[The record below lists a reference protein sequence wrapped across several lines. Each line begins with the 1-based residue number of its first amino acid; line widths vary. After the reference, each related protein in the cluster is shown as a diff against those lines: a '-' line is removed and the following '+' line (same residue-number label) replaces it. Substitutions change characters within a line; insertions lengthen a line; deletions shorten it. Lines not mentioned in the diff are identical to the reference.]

1 MKIRDHV
8 AVRQFRSLTRLL
20 PLLLLTSLFA
30 GCSTPGLFLEESA
43 VSKVKPGMERKE
55 VLKLVGQPGRTLKG
69 PDGDFLD
76 EYRTILDQ
84 PTFSKRTTV
93 TGSMS
98 LRSLQVYYS
107 ADGKVSFVDSYKA
120 AIPYWQ
126 QLNGVVHAGIRGGM
140 EAVPKIE
147 KGVTHLYEL
156 TEKIGEPMLVT
167 RDFDGDKYYVW
178 YVYEA
183 PRNSNALK
191 VKSELRLVLDDNKY
205 IADYLI
211 VEPKD

>member
-1 MKIRDHV
+1 MKIRDHA
-8 AVRQFRSLTRLL
+8 AVLKFCYRLL
-20 PLLLLTSLFA
+20 PLLLLTSVLA
-30 GCSTPGLFLEESA
+30 GCTAPGLFLEDSA
-43 VSKVKPGMERKE
+43 VNQVKPGMERQE
-55 VLKLVGQPGRTLKG
+55 VLKVVGQPGRTVKG
-69 PDGDFLD
+69 PEGDFLD
-76 EYRTILDQ
+76 EYRTFLDQ

-93 TGSMS
+93 TGNMS

-107 ADGKVSFVDSYKA
+107 ADGKVTFVDSYKA

-126 QLNGVVHAGIRGGM
+126 QLNGVAHAGIRGGM

-167 RDFDGDKYYVW
+167 RDFDGDKYYSW
-178 YVYEA
+178 FVYEA
-183 PRNSNALK
+183 PRNSNTLK
-191 VKSELRLVLDDNKY
+191 LKSELRLIVDDSKY

-211 VEPKD
+211 NEPKD